1 MYKSQILWKNINLI
15 KIVYSKLKENHKNYD
30 FSYKSMS
37 THKVLQQ
44 NYFSTRTA
52 VSENQETQL
61 IENTNDEK

>member
-1 MYKSQILWKNINLI
+1 
-15 KIVYSKLKENHKNYD
+15 
-30 FSYKSMS
+30 MS